1 MPAPLTDPRC
11 RAPAQMVLQGLSH
24 GSLSRDVL
32 ALLIDRDRTAAEL
45 VREIYGREYG
55 GSQQLALSNVVRWL
69 RRDLASVGLV
79 LEIEGKGA
87 AGLWRLCLID
97 PKAPAA
103 PVAAPAQPRP
113 LRHAARRVDLDLSSV
128 TAPEFHA
135 ARLAA
140 AVADLRPGQLLVYHC
155 SADQP
160 AAWVRR
166 AAAEV
171 ARQTGMALRQWPE
184 DPVRVAYHRRWSLAI
199 ECPARSRPGA
209 VAKTLG
215 GVAR

>member
-1 MPAPLTDPRC
+1 MPAAAPTDPRC

-32 ALLIDRDRTAAEL
+32 ALLINRDRTAAEL
-45 VREIYGREYG
+45 VREIYGREHG

-69 RRDLASVGLV
+69 RKDLASVGLV
-79 LEIEGKGA
+79 LEIEGRGA
-87 AGLWRLCLID
+87 TGLWRLCLID
-97 PKAPAA
+97 PKAAAA
-103 PVAAPAQPRP
+103 PILTPAPPRP
-113 LRHAARRVDLDLSSV
+113 LRHATRRVDMDLSAQ
-128 TAPEFHA
+128 TGAEA
-135 ARLAA
+135 LAA

-184 DPVRVAYHRRWSLAI
+184 DPVRVADRRWSLAI
-199 ECPARSRPGA
+199 ECPARSRPA
-209 VAKTLG
+209 PAAKTLG
-215 GVAR
+215 GVSR